1 MATTAPDATL
11 SVPLSS
17 PSSSISQKTP
27 SSYEESVNFEPSSFV
42 ATLEDP
48 KLRDTLEVKPETI
61 PEPLSRPS
69 FSGSF
74 RSFNANARP
83 SSAWSR
89 ITSSAFSSRERR
101 ATVSAEKR
109 SLSLARGNRTN
120 GDGEIP
126 SIVVDEAPNRP
137 SSRRSL
143 SERKWSSVRG
153 TRGEVAL
160 GNRSGISSSNIPP
173 VPPIPPFQGI
183 TMDIPGSSLGDITTS
198 TIDETDVWSPST
210 AANSKLLSAD
220 GAHTNSPSRKASS
233 STMRNFST
241 RRIRSA
247 NSLRSARTGAG
258 SVVRTLSVDE
268 EMLSRKVRLMYE
280 KGEDVVSEAELN
292 QALDEDESMLMDQE
306 AEGSESTDNANST
319 APASE
324 RSETGS
330 SATISPTRRRNT
342 VAREST
348 ELAGGVE
355 DWNDIENGYV
365 DRYGFIIPH
374 PEEGEPDTNGP
385 QPLQRVSTSLMLAS
399 ATPRR
404 KRTTA
409 KRPPST
415 TGASIRSFAGRS
427 SSQRTADQPIRPTSS
442 QSSYQPNLSRT
453 TSSLRYAANKLP
465 HNRSRKLLDEAGD
478 MLTSPTQK
486 TNSFSFSEDD
496 TAYSKAMKKKEWERE
511 DKWRKMAKLTSK
523 TKDGSGM
530 TFEFDVSSTKVI
542 ERTWKGIPDSWRA
555 TAWHAFLAASA
566 KKRPDSP
573 TEAEL
578 IKKFNELQIYPSPDD
593 VQIDIDVPRTIN
605 SHIMFRRRY
614 RGGQRL
620 LFRVLHAMSL
630 YFPETGYVQGMAA
643 LAATLLAYYDEENAF
658 VMLVRLWQFRGLD
671 RLYREGFA
679 GLMEALNSF
688 EKDWLGSGEVAEKL
702 TELGIPPTAYGTRWY
717 LTLFNYSIP
726 FAAQLRVW
734 DVFMLLGDSGEF
746 IHPSESANTNGNG
759 NANVNG
765 NANCNSNGH
774 TNDAVSGPAH
784 PVANPFGKSLDI
796 LHATSAALIDGMRDI
811 ILESDFE
818 NAMKVLTSW
827 VPINDIEL
835 FMRVARTEWKVHCR
849 KKGH

>member
-1 MATTAPDATL
+1 MATTASSERAL
-11 SVPLSS
+11 SPPTLSS
-17 PSSSISQKTP
+17 PTV
-27 SSYEESVNFEPSSFV
+27 SSYAESVNFEPSSFV

-48 KLRDTLEVKPETI
+48 KLRDRLEVEAETA

-89 ITSSAFSSRERR
+89 ITSSAFASRERR
-101 ATVSAEKR
+101 ATISAGKR
-109 SLSLARGNRTN
+109 SLNLVRGKQGAD
-120 GDGEIP
+120 GDIP
-126 SIVVDEAPNRP
+126 SIIVDEAPSRP
-137 SSRRSL
+137 ASRRSL
-143 SERKWSSVRG
+143 SERKWNSVRG

-160 GNRSGISSSNIPP
+160 RKRSGISSLSSSNIPP

-183 TMDIPGSSLGDITTS
+183 KMDIPSASLGDITSS
-198 TIDETDVWSPST
+198 TIDE
-210 AANSKLLSAD
+210 ANEWNPPTTTNPKLLSAD
-220 GAHTNSPSRKASS
+220 EAHTISPTRKVSS

-247 NSLRSARTGAG
+247 NSLRVVRSG
-258 SVVRTLSVDE
+258 SGSGGTIRTLSVDE

-280 KGEDVVSEAELN
+280 KGEDFISEAELN
-292 QALDEDESMLMDQE
+292 QALDEDESMLMDKDE
-306 AEGSESTDNANST
+306 EKDASGNADSSPANGNAASTD
-319 APASE
+319 PASE
-324 RSETGS
+324 KSETAS
-330 SATISPTRRRNT
+330 TNTISPARRTNT
-342 VAREST
+342 VERESN
-348 ELAGGVE
+348 ELAGGLE

-374 PEEGEPDTNGP
+374 PEDGEPEAHVP

-404 KRTTA
+404 KRTMA

-415 TGASIRSFAGRS
+415 AGAASIRSFAGRS
-427 SSQRTADQPIRPTSS
+427 SSQRTNHQPMRPTSS
-442 QSSYQPNLSRT
+442 QSSYQPHLSRT

-486 TNSFSFSEDD
+486 TNSFSFSEDE
-496 TAYSKAMKKKEWERE
+496 TAYSKAMRKKESERE

-523 TKDGSGM
+523 AKDGSGM
-530 TFEFDVSSTKVI
+530 TFEFDVTSTKLI
-542 ERTWKGIPDSWRA
+542 DRTWKGIPDSWRS

-573 TEAEL
+573 TEDEL
-578 IKKFNELQIYPSPDD
+578 IRKFNELQVYPSPDD
-593 VQIDIDVPRTIN
+593 VQIDIDVPRTIS

-658 VMLVRLWQFRGLD
+658 IMLVRLWQYRGLD

-688 EKDWLGSGEVAEKL
+688 EKDWLGNGEVAEKL

-734 DVFMLLGDSGEF
+734 DVFMLLGDSGEP
-746 IHPSESANTNGNG
+746 IQPTVPASTNGH
-759 NANVNG
+759 A
-765 NANCNSNGH
+765 
-774 TNDAVSGPAH
+774 DATSAGTGPAH